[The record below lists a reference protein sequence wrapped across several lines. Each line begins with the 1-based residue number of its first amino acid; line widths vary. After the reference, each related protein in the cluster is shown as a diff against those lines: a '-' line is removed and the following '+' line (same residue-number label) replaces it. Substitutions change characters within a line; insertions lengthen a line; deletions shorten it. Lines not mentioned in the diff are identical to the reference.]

1 MGIINTLKDVFLNGK
16 DIAIALSDNSPGG
29 KALTPEEA
37 HEVMRDSLAIMQSAM
52 GVEVICFD
60 THRPT
65 KPGTYFLALPTDVAK
80 GVLEGL
86 PSGITAVTVK
96 TKGDGAV
103 AFPNKGSAVEL
114 GVIQYALVNYEGD
127 EDCGWQGPILPL
139 VRKHEEV
146 VEAVGEEAAEQ

>member
-1 MGIINTLKDVFLNGK
+1 MGIIGTLKDVLLNGK
-16 DIAIALSDNSPGG
+16 DIAFALNKNSPGG

-37 HEVMRDSLAIMQSAM
+37 HEVMRDSLAIMQSVM

-65 KPGTYFLALPTDVAK
+65 KPGTYFLALPTDVTT

-86 PSGITAVTVK
+86 PSGITAVIVK

-114 GVIQYALVNYEGD
+114 GIIQDALVNYEGS

-139 VRKHEEV
+139 VKKHEEV
-146 VEAVGEEAAEQ
+146 VEAVDEAAEQ